1 MTDNVF
7 LRSIRL
13 VPEIR
18 RPFLWSS
25 LIAMVGSALRMVG
38 PQLIS
43 RGIDEG
49 VLKSNYT
56 YLLEQS
62 FYYFITLV
70 LLYFVASKALLAIG
84 LVGESYVKSVRE
96 KLFRHLSSL
105 DINYFEKNKTGV
117 LVARMTS
124 DMQSLNEFAREGAS
138 SVITAL
144 LTIIGATIAVFLVDA
159 QLALLSFLILPLL
172 GVATKIFRNHA
183 DKAYWSVREWIG
195 QVLSSLQEGISGVRI
210 IQAYSDEKTQFAR
223 FKNVNDQHFKANMQ
237 SAKNIAIYFPFLE
250 ITRVTSIAV
259 VIWFASIRI
268 NEGSLSVGELVAL
281 LFYLNYFFDPLI
293 QLSFNYDLLR
303 SAGSS
308 MKKVFSILDEEQV
321 LSKTGDIEPQMESN
335 KVIEFT
341 NVDFSYGRDTVLHNV
356 NISINKGEKIA
367 IVGETGA
374 GKSTIA
380 KLILRF
386 YLPTKG
392 DVKFYGES
400 SKDVT
405 QRWARKNIAYVP
417 QESFLFRGSIRD
429 NLIYSDPENIE
440 LEKELAEIGVLE
452 WFDRYENGLNQNVGE
467 RGSNVSAG
475 ERQFIALLRA
485 VLARRQI
492 IVFDEATANL
502 DIESENSIL
511 EATDKL
517 LDYQTSIVIAH
528 RLETILNSEKIIVMD
543 EGKLVGFDNHKN
555 LLNTNDIYKELF
567 SAWDLVN

>member
-1 MTDNVF
+1 
-7 LRSIRL
+7 
-13 VPEIR
+13 
-18 RPFLWSS
+18 
-25 LIAMVGSALRMVG
+25 
-38 PQLIS
+38 
-43 RGIDEG
+43 
-49 VLKSNYT
+49 
-56 YLLEQS
+56 
-62 FYYFITLV
+62 
-70 LLYFVASKALLAIG
+70 
-84 LVGESYVKSVRE
+84 
-96 KLFRHLSSL
+96 
-105 DINYFEKNKTGV
+105 
-117 LVARMTS
+117 
-124 DMQSLNEFAREGAS
+124 
-138 SVITAL
+138 
-144 LTIIGATIAVFLVDA
+144 
-159 QLALLSFLILPLL
+159 
-172 GVATKIFRNHA
+172 
-183 DKAYWSVREWIG
+183 
-195 QVLSSLQEGISGVRI
+195 
-210 IQAYSDEKTQFAR
+210 
-223 FKNVNDQHFKANMQ
+223 
-237 SAKNIAIYFPFLE
+237 
-250 ITRVTSIAV
+250 VTSIAV

-293 QLSFNYDLLR
+293 QLSFNYDVLR

-308 MKKVFSILDEEQV
+308 MRKVFSILDEEQV

-400 SKDVT
+400 SKDIT

-440 LEKELAEIGVLE
+440 LEKELAEIGVLQ

-528 RLETILNSEKIIVMD
+528 RLETILNSEKIIVMA